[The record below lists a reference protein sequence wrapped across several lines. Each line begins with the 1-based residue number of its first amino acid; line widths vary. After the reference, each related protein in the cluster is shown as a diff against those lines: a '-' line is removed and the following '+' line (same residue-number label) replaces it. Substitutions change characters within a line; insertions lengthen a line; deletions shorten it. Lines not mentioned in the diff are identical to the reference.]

1 MKSVCAAACAF
12 VLFAGASLLR
22 AEEKKEGKVPPVLKF
37 EMNSLDGKPVQLS
50 KYQGKVVLVVNVAS
64 QCGNTPQ
71 YAALEKLHEKYGKE
85 GLVILGVPA
94 NNFGKQEPGT
104 NEEIAKFC
112 KDNYSVKFDMLAK
125 VSVKGDDQCDL
136 YKFLT
141 SKETNPKFS
150 GPVSW
155 NFEKFLIGRNGEV
168 VNRFAPKVKPDS
180 EDVTKAIEDELN
192 KK

>member
-1 MKSVCAAACAF
+1 
-12 VLFAGASLLR
+12 
-22 AEEKKEGKVPPVLKF
+22 
-37 EMNSLDGKPVQLS
+37 
-50 KYQGKVVLVVNVAS
+50 VAS

-71 YAALEKLHEKYGKE
+71 YKQLEELHEKYGKD

-104 NEEIAKFC
+104 NDEIAEFC
-112 KDNYSVKFDMLAK
+112 KSKYSVKFDMLAK

-141 SKETNPKFS
+141 AKETNPKFS
-150 GPVSW
+150 GDITW

-168 VNRFAPKVKPDS
+168 VNRFSPKTKPDAK
-180 EDVTKAIEDELN
+180 EVIDAIEAELKN
-192 KK
+192 K